1 MKDNNDK
8 DIFDMLNEVDVDLE
22 DVVEVPMNDIDKK
35 KLKKRLKGSKKN
47 NKGKKKV
54 AMIAAVLAMALIP
67 ISDVVIS
74 EIKAKFYYEQ
84 GSGLVELDQTKGD
97 LYRLDKPVTLNFGG
111 KEYILKNSSYSDGVL
126 KVNMWLESSEFKKIE
141 KEENVKLKTSEGK
154 EIKMDSISNFMYAS
168 NDGRLSNIEL
178 SFKSDEPIT
187 DFNLVVDGVADETKI
202 ELVKANT
209 SDDYKEVTPYAEDG
223 DITVGADIYEIKDK
237 DHFTFWTSLDI
248 DYENTTSDIKWEEEV
263 EVLDENGKVLKVVP
277 SDINWLWEYFVDGN
291 EKVETIKVKN
301 IDVHHMLEEENQVK
315 LSIKIPSEGET
326 LEINEKFKI
335 VGMENEVDIL
345 YVKNTDGILEVMMDM
360 NISEKDKVSLN
371 SIHSI
376 QSSSIQEGATV
387 YGDGTFG
394 TQIDTDRLSNE
405 EKKNGEFEYNIDN
418 IDFDIKGEWNID
430 VK

>member
-326 LEINEKFKI
+326 LAINERFKI

-394 TQIDTDRLSNE
+394 IQIDMDRLSNE